1 MGTLSPIYAGRLVYE
16 FETMEQEDEEIT
28 GGYAYLTNGAMPE
41 WPRTGVAG
49 QFINFDQKKTWWRLA
64 DIYLLRAECRAR
76 LNDRAGAIADLNK
89 IRNRA
94 KAKRYNESE
103 YDGNLRY
110 AIFKEREKELLMEGT
125 RYFDVL
131 RNGYYKTELYGNF
144 RNVSDQDVVDGVFFN
159 ALESTLYWDNPLMR
173 QNTIG

>member
-1 MGTLSPIYAGRLVYE
+1 M
-16 FETMEQEDEEIT
+16 
-28 GGYAYLTNGAMPE
+28 
-41 WPRTGVAG
+41 TGVQTCALP
-49 QFINFDQKKTWWRLA
+49 IW
-64 DIYLLRAECRAR
+64 I
-76 LNDRAGAIADLNK
+76 GAIADLNK
-89 IRNRA
+89 IRDRA
-94 KAKRYNESE
+94 KAKRYSESE

-159 ALESTLYWDNPLMR
+159 ALEDPLFWDNSLMR
-173 QNTIG
+173 QNTYWLKRQ

>member
-1 MGTLSPIYAGRLVYE
+1 MSS
-16 FETMEQEDEEIT
+16 
-28 GGYAYLTNGAMPE
+28 
-41 WPRTGVAG
+41 
-49 QFINFDQKKTWWRLA
+49 
-64 DIYLLRAECRAR
+64 IYLFRAYCRAR
-76 LNDRAGAIADLNK
+76 LNDRIGAIADLNK
-89 IRNRA
+89 IRDRA
-94 KAKRYNESE
+94 KAKRYSESE

-159 ALESTLYWDNPLMR
+159 ALEDPLFWDNSLMR
-173 QNTIG
+173 QNTYWLKRQ

>member
-1 MGTLSPIYAGRLVYE
+1 MSGQIKRPGRSYCRL
-16 FETMEQEDEEIT
+16 EQNT
-28 GGYAYLTNGAMPE
+28 
-41 WPRTGVAG
+41 
-49 QFINFDQKKTWWRLA
+49 QS
-64 DIYLLRAECRAR
+64 
-76 LNDRAGAIADLNK
+76 
-89 IRNRA
+89 A

-173 QNTIG
+173 QNTYWLKRQ